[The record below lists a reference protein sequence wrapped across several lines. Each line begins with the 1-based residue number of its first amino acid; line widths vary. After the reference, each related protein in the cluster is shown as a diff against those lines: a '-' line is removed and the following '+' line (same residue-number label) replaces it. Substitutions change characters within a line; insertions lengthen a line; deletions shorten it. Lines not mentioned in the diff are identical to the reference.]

1 MILKLNKF
9 SKRNVTTTAYKLYK
23 VYLKS
28 FMFITLESEQL
39 LLKVSDHKMST
50 IGMCSLSKTR
60 LAYARMG
67 ELIIRDRTM
76 IGAFKAFGVKGR
88 ENLLNLYYGSL
99 TLLRAN
105 RAKILQMDE
114 RKYAFLSH
122 FLDSLGV
129 EDVQEM
135 DKLKVNEAD
144 KKLRLAHLQFVPFIQ
159 YPYPRI
165 CLCVDNF
172 DDMHATWPYE
182 FLSVD
187 QLVKLLKWMNRTQD
201 IGVTKFGSY
210 DTSNDDFIDLVRD

>member
-1 MILKLNKF
+1 M
-9 SKRNVTTTAYKLYK
+9 
-23 VYLKS
+23 
-28 FMFITLESEQL
+28 
-39 LLKVSDHKMST
+39 LKVSDHKIST

-114 RKYAFLSH
+114 RKYAFLSN
-122 FLDSLGV
+122 FLDSLCV

-135 DKLKVNEAD
+135 DKLRVNEAD
-144 KKLRLAHLQFVPFIQ
+144 KGLRAPHLQIVPFIHAK
-159 YPYPRI
+159 YPRI

-172 DDMHATWPYE
+172 EFYDMHATWPYE

>member
-9 SKRNVTTTAYKLYK
+9 SKRDVTTAAYKLYK
-23 VYLKS
+23 VYSKS

-122 FLDSLGV
+122 FLDSLDV

-144 KKLRLAHLQFVPFIQ
+144 KKLRLAHLQLVPFIQ